1 MKITKQDLSLIPE
14 MDFIKFE
21 PLSYQT
27 KVTAWNGGLS
37 RVVAVLTID
46 GEINKECIISKKVFQ
61 VIKRLIG
68 KADDINISVTKTFN
82 VSSPAGNYRGA
93 IVDNIMDPNYSLDLE
108 SMKEYPFPSGVIS
121 RAVEYANPGHKNPTL
136 TGVNIGENGVVAT
149 DSFKFYMY
157 GAANDDVSNIICD
170 IGFLKQAAKNEFK
183 SIKSNGHQ
191 VVIVDNKGI
200 QWSSNLIDG
209 RYPPCQKILSNKGEL
224 LDLPLNDIIPIIETA
239 VFTLDEIKET
249 DGGANFKGIV
259 NFACKNNK
267 LVISTDK
274 FENEVEVK
282 DCKDFKFSIFAKHAA
297 LMCGVEIKGIYFKN
311 SKLPI
316 MIEGREN
323 ENLIFNLI
331 NRGD

>member
-1 MKITKQDLSLIPE
+1 MKITKQDLALIPE

-21 PLSYQT
+21 PLLYQT

-37 RVVAVLTID
+37 RVVAVLNID

-68 KADDINISVTKTFN
+68 KAEDISISVSKTFN
-82 VSSPAGNYRGA
+82 VLSPAGNYRGA
-93 IVDNIMDPNYSLDLE
+93 IVDNIMDPNYSLDLD
-108 SMKEYPFPSGVIS
+108 SMKEYSFPSEVIT
-121 RAVEYANPGHKNPTL
+121 RAVEFANPSHKNPTL
-136 TGVNIGENGVVAT
+136 TGVNVGENGVVAT

-157 GAANDDVSNIICD
+157 GSANDDVSNIICD
-170 IGFLKQAAKNEFK
+170 ISFLKQAAKNEFK

-209 RYPPCQKILSNKGEL
+209 KYPQCKKILANKGEL
-224 LDLPLNDIIPIIETA
+224 LDLPLEKIIPVIENA
-239 VFTLDEIKET
+239 IFTLDEIKEK
-249 DGGANFKGIV
+249 DGGADFKGIV
-259 NFACKNNK
+259 NFTCNNNK

-274 FENEVEVK
+274 FENEIEVEN
-282 DCKDFKFSIFAKHAA
+282 CKDFKFSIFAKHAA

-311 SKLPI
+311 SKTPI
-316 MIEGREN
+316 MIEGREK

-331 NRGD
+331 NRGV